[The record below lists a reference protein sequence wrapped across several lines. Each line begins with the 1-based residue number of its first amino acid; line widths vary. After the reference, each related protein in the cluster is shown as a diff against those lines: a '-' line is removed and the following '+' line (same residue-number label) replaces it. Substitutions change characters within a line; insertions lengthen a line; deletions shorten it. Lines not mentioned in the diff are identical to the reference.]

1 MYTDVTV
8 QKVNDWLDDCN
19 LQRKQKVLVQRFLFM
34 RSLGLI
40 TTMTREKK
48 PRSEVIIQWFEL
60 VLSDTKKADID
71 QLNFAQILLRKKH
84 LPIIHTF

>member
-40 TTMTREKK
+40 TTMTREKNHVQK
-48 PRSEVIIQWFEL
+48 L
-60 VLSDTKKADID
+60 
-71 QLNFAQILLRKKH
+71 
-84 LPIIHTF
+84 